1 MQKISFTNLSP
12 DAQKTAIMEA
22 FRSVWYLDTVLNSLE
37 MDVHGVVCEHFDLP
51 YYILKVN
58 PVLGAYGWSLDDSFI
73 VPSVKV
79 RLQSN
84 DEDDL
89 EYFVR
94 RQLLDRVQFYIDERD
109 IVGIDAVSV
118 DGFSF
123 ARIESTVHMKE
134 KDRVVL
140 EDMVAGLVRS
150 IERYATEYVEEKA
163 KGYYSDDAIR
173 AYLEEVDMDYTED
186 GRLICEYDERK

>member
-22 FRSVWYLDTVLNSLE
+22 FRSVWYLDTVLDSLE
-37 MDVHGVVCEHFDLP
+37 RDVHGAVCEHFDLP

-94 RQLLDRVQFYIDERD
+94 RQFLDRVQFYIDERD
-109 IVGIDAVSV
+109 IVGVDAVSV

-163 KGYYSDDAIR
+163 KGYYSNDAIQ

-186 GRLICEYDERK
+186 GRLIFEYDERK